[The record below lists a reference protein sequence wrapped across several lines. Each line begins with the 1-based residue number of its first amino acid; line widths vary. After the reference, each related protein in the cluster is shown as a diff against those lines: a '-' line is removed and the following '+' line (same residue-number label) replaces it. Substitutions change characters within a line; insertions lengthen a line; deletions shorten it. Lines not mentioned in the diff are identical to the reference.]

1 MSDAERMNYVQ
12 RKVSVTAILIGWFF
26 TIAVFIWNVS
36 STNTNYLYRIE
47 ELEKDIISID
57 KRLDAGEAFT
67 MQINTDLAQ
76 IKTDLIWIRK
86 TLENN
91 R

>member
-1 MSDAERMNYVQ
+1 MSDAERMTYVQ

>member
-12 RKVSVTAILIGWFF
+12 RKVSVTAILIGWFL

>member
-1 MSDAERMNYVQ
+1 MYDAERMNYVQ